1 MKILS
6 RLRDLLTQPQGETP
20 NEVPVAPLLDRDEMD
35 FDDCFDD
42 SSEGVLQSV
51 DASSGTMNG
60 LRRRIP
66 ELHEDVPPDAFGLDT
81 QQDDSP

>member
-35 FDDCFDD
+35 FDNCFDD
-42 SSEGVLQSV
+42 SNEGDLQGV
-51 DASSGTMNG
+51 GASSGMMNG

-66 ELHEDVPPDAFGLDT
+66 ELHEDVPPDAFGLST
-81 QQDDSP
+81 QQDESP